1 MIKKITDKDKKDWQD
16 FLSSTDTLENKDK
29 EKIFNKVEKI
39 KSVDLHGFTL
49 DQANRFIEKLI
60 KESYKKGIRK
70 LIVITGKGIHSNNE
84 KDPYKSKDLSILK
97 YSVPEFIRNN
107 SGLMKIINDIENA
120 SIEDG
125 GGGAFYVYLR
135 KTLIIYNFIIINL

>member
-39 KSVDLHGFTL
+39 KSVDLHGLTL

-70 LIVITGKGIHSNNE
+70 LIVITGKGIHSNND

-135 KTLIIYNFIIINL
+135 KNTNNL

>member
-39 KSVDLHGFTL
+39 KSVDLHGLTL

-60 KESYKKGIRK
+60 KESYKKCY
-70 LIVITGKGIHSNNE
+70 NE
-84 KDPYKSKDLSILK
+84 ISCLK
-97 YSVPEFIRNN
+97 FNY
-107 SGLMKIINDIENA
+107 
-120 SIEDG
+120 
-125 GGGAFYVYLR
+125 
-135 KTLIIYNFIIINL
+135 